1 MTAETEKIMGPL
13 TEKTA
18 PKVRKYIE
26 GWFEERLEGFC
37 FNTGKEDG
45 GIWLYYSRRDRHGN
59 TRISIP
65 YGSDVHDD
73 CDGDVHISLPDGS
86 HIEFSDFYGFRFST
100 RFYNID
106 IDN

>member
-18 PKVRKYIE
+18 SKVRKYIE
-26 GWFEERLEGFC
+26 RWFEKRLEGF
-37 FNTGKEDG
+37 FYNTGKEDG
-45 GIWLYYSRRDRHGN
+45 GIWLHYSRRDRHGH
-59 TRISIP
+59 TKVSIP

-86 HIEFSDFYGFRFST
+86 HIEFSNFYGLRIHT
-100 RFYNID
+100 KFYELD
-106 IDN
+106 IDD